1 MEHKDKIIK
10 ILNEINRED
19 LLLKIYTYI
28 KILYETESVI

>member
-28 KILYETESVI
+28 KILYETTQS